1 MWVDR
6 GGDIGAHRRLK
17 ARATTTRASRRSVV
31 VSAEA
36 GAERPGW
43 YPGKAPAP
51 HLDGSLPGDFGFDP
65 LSLSADPE
73 MRKWMV
79 QAELQHARWAM
90 LGVAGAVAPELLT
103 KIGVADLPNWVD
115 AGTYQYWAPA
125 GPLFFIQLAMFNWA
139 EVRRWQDMKNPGSMN
154 TDPLFGYNSND
165 TNTDV
170 GYPGGLFDKLGYAKD
185 PAKAKE
191 LKLKEIKNGRLAM
204 VAFLGICAQYVQT
217 GQGPVENLFSHL
229 ASPGSVGYFGSQGL

>member
-36 GAERPGW
+36 GAERPVW

-115 AGTYQYWAPA
+115 AGTYQYWRRRPA
-125 GPLFFIQLAMFNWA
+125 LLHSNGDVQLGRSSPLARH
-139 EVRRWQDMKNPGSMN
+139 EEPGSMN

-217 GQGPVENLFSHL
+217 GQGPVENLFSHI
-229 ASPGSVGYFGSQGL
+229 AQGL